1 MKVGQPLALAGNAA
15 LFDAGR
21 YDIPGSGDTNGPRDA
36 YASMAPT
43 AAPRGKVDP
52 MEEFKVSGA
61 ALMEKLKELIHEG
74 NVRRIILKN
83 PEGRTLFDMPLN
95 AGIAGMALLDPGSA
109 ERLRR
114 ELVSGATRGDLKPFS
129 FSTRQA
135 LLERFSVAAFGARM
149 DRAYQD
155 VLNQIE

>member
-1 MKVGQPLALAGNAA
+1 MKVGRPLALAGNAA

-95 AGIAGMALLDPGSA
+95 AGIAGMALLPFWAAVGAVAVLATDYAILVERDP
-109 ERLRR
+109 E
-114 ELVSGATRGDLKPFS
+114 PP
-129 FSTRQA
+129 
-135 LLERFSVAAFGARM
+135 AAA
-149 DRAYQD
+149 APAPPTA
-155 VLNQIE
+155 

>member
-1 MKVGQPLALAGNAA
+1 
-15 LFDAGR
+15 
-21 YDIPGSGDTNGPRDA
+21 
-36 YASMAPT
+36 MAPT

-95 AGIAGMALLDPGSA
+95 AGIAGMALLPFWAAVGAVAVLATDYAILVERDP
-109 ERLRR
+109 E
-114 ELVSGATRGDLKPFS
+114 PP
-129 FSTRQA
+129 
-135 LLERFSVAAFGARM
+135 AAA
-149 DRAYQD
+149 APAPPTA
-155 VLNQIE
+155 

>member
-1 MKVGQPLALAGNAA
+1 VAWTGNAA
-15 LFDAGR
+15 PFDAGR
-21 YDIPGSGDTNGPRDA
+21 YDIPGSGDTNAPRDA
-36 YASMAPT
+36 YALMAPT

-95 AGIAGMALLDPGSA
+95 AGIAGMALLPFWAAVGAVAVLATDYAILVERDP
-109 ERLRR
+109 E
-114 ELVSGATRGDLKPFS
+114 PP
-129 FSTRQA
+129 
-135 LLERFSVAAFGARM
+135 AAA
-149 DRAYQD
+149 APAPPTA
-155 VLNQIE
+155 